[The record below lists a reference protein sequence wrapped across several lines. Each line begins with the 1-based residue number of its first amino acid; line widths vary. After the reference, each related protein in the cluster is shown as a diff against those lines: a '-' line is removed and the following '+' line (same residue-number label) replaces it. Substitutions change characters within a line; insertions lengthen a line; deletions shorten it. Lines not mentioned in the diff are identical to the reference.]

1 MNGEI
6 MSFAA
11 LRAASRLVGRRTAL
25 RCLAVGVGASLLA
38 ACKGGDEAEPGKKNG
53 ESATAGDGGGHGTG
67 GNGEGDHTSG
77 SGNGGSGGTGTGGV
91 AAQSF
96 AAFVRGTWKITSET
110 TNEERFSYTATVGD
124 GVWTLDFG
132 QGVAERGTWTL
143 RGGRLVLDVPE
154 RFAGGDLA
162 DGQTEE
168 AAAENVPAT
177 VGDSVSLFLPWQAPG
192 LAGLDDEQRLDVNYD
207 KKSGVLRIR
216 HIEPG
221 GMTTHTC
228 TRA

>member
-1 MNGEI
+1 MNGGI
-6 MSFAA
+6 VSFEA

-38 ACKGGDEAEPGKKNG
+38 ACKGGDESKPGKR
-53 ESATAGDGGGHGTG
+53 DGGSDAAGGGGDHGT
-67 GNGEGDHTSG
+67 
-77 SGNGGSGGTGTGGV
+77 GGSGGTGTGGV

-96 AAFVRGTWKITSET
+96 AAFVRGSWKITSES
-110 TNEERFSYTATVGD
+110 TNEERFTYTATVGD

-132 QGVAERGTWTL
+132 QGATERGTWAL
-143 RGGRLVLDVPE
+143 QGGRLVLGVPE